1 MWKQLVPLIAAVFIG
16 YLCWIYISCQLLD
29 H

>member
-1 MWKQLVPLIAAVFIG
+1 MWKQLVPLIAAVLIG
-16 YLCWIYISCQLLD
+16 YLCWIYISYQLLD